1 MYIKYH
7 GFKCECEEVVAP
19 DFYELH
25 FNMIDGEILDSYANE
40 IVCKKCGAVYE
51 LDDMEFTPIFN
62 RKDKRDKYGCWV
74 RVCPTKDG
82 EYVELGRG

>member
-7 GFKCECEEVVAP
+7 GFKCECGEIVAP

-25 FNMIDGEILDSYANE
+25 FDMIAGEILDSYANE
-40 IVCKKCGAVYE
+40 IVCKKCGAVY
-51 LDDMEFTPIFN
+51 LHTI
-62 RKDKRDKYGCWV
+62 WV
-74 RVCPTKDG
+74 RVCPTEDG